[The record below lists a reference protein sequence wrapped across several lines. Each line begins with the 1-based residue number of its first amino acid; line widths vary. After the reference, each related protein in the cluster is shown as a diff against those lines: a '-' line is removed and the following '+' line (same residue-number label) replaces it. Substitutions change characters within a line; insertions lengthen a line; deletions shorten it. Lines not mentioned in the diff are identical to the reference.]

1 MTHPSSVVL
10 TPDQNPRAARPA
22 RRRSPLRDA
31 WLPITLVG
39 LSAAVY
45 AAAAIY
51 TGQFAQLSFGGI
63 MGLLQRM
70 VALGLV
76 AIGQNFVIIAGS
88 IDLSVANL
96 ISVCAVMASYLMQ
109 GDAHAIVYGVVLTLV
124 IAALVG
130 AVNGLLVTRLSVSPL
145 IATLGVGMVLQGVL
159 SVAFTTLRGAVPKSF
174 QTIAY
179 GSVVQIPYA
188 VLLLAAALGIAGYV
202 LTRTVS
208 GARLYTVGGNAH
220 SARLAGI
227 RTARV
232 MIGAH
237 VIGSLMAGIGGL
249 YLASWLGAGT
259 PWVGR
264 DGGYGLDSIAVIVIG
279 GTLLAGGRGGVAG
292 TIAGVFVF
300 ATLDAVFN
308 MLQIDPFLSQ
318 VLRGAIVIL
327 AVGAYTF
334 RHKGHV
340 A

>member
-1 MTHPSSVVL
+1 MSAIITPPPRVRASRLRHARLPLVLVSASV
-10 TPDQNPRAARPA
+10 
-22 RRRSPLRDA
+22 
-31 WLPITLVG
+31 
-39 LSAAVY
+39 LSY

-51 TGQFAQLSFGGI
+51 TGQLAQLSFDGV

-76 AIGQNFVIIAGS
+76 AIGQNFVILAGS

-96 ISVCAVMASYLMQ
+96 ISVCAVMGSYWMQ
-109 GDAHAIVYGVVLTLV
+109 GDAHAIAYSVVLTLALAGV
-124 IAALVG
+124 IGV
-130 AVNGLLVTRLSVSPL
+130 VNGVLVVWLRVSPL

-159 SVAFTTLRGAVPKSF
+159 SVAFTSLRGAVPKTF
-174 QTIAY
+174 QTVAY
-179 GSVVQIPYA
+179 DSVLHIPYA
-188 VLLLAAALGIAGYV
+188 VLLLGVALAVAGYA

-208 GARLYTVGGNAH
+208 GARLYTVGGNAN

-227 RTARV
+227 RTGRV
-232 MIGAH
+232 IVGAH
-237 VIGSLMAGIGGL
+237 VVGSLMAGIAGL

-264 DGGYGLDSIAVIVIG
+264 DGGYGLDSIAVVVIG

-318 VLRGAIVIL
+318 VLRGAIVIF
-327 AVGAYTF
+327 AVGAYTY
-334 RHKGHV
+334 RGKGHI